1 MDPEGLSKL
10 RQQKCGNAGG
20 ERVSHGEDVD
30 LYEFPWMALLI
41 YDTDQD
47 RYKCGGS
54 LITDNFVLTAAHCM
68 VGVPDR
74 M

>member
-1 MDPEGLSKL
+1 MDPAGLSKL
-10 RQQKCGNAGG
+10 REQKCGNAGG
-20 ERVSHGEDVD
+20 ERVSHGENVD

-41 YDTDQD
+41 YDSVQD
-47 RYKCGGS
+47 PYKCGGS

-68 VGVPDR
+68 VGVEGR